1 MSILGELESVTE
13 HGPPDKIIPLVWG
26 SKSKKFEVIGNYDNH
41 YIAKIL
47 SSSEPGGVVA
57 VKKIDCEEVHLG
69 SYTDN
74 NPITMITW
82 K

>member
-1 MSILGELESVTE
+1 MIIRTISTNTQYQYSKY
-13 HGPPDKIIPLVWG
+13 KIGDV
-26 SKSKKFEVIGNYDNH
+26 FEVIGNYDNH

-74 NPITMITW
+74 NQITMIT
-82 K
+82 

>member
-1 MSILGELESVTE
+1 M
-13 HGPPDKIIPLVWG
+13 KIIRANQINKEYQYSSYKIGDV
-26 SKSKKFEVIGNYDNH
+26 FEVIGNYYNH

-74 NPITMITW
+74 NPITMIT
-82 K
+82 

>member
-1 MSILGELESVTE
+1 MIIRTISTNKEYQYSSY
-13 HGPPDKIIPLVWG
+13 KIGDV
-26 SKSKKFEVIGNYDNH
+26 FEVIGNYDNH

-47 SSSEPGGVVA
+47 SSSEPGGVIA

-74 NPITMITW
+74 NPITMIT
-82 K
+82 